1 MKTFRS
7 VSTCVPLLCL
17 STLFVGFAQNGP
29 ITVSPSQLTF
39 NTSINGTAGSQNL
52 VVVSNNGSAAG
63 FTATTFPSGTWLS
76 VTPSSSTTPQVLSV
90 SVSAGS
96 MAAGAYAGFI
106 TITSG
111 SSSSTVPVVLNVNS
125 SGSSPIVATP
135 ASVSLNFEMGSTVP
149 QSQQVSVSSSGTSN
163 LTFTATTST
172 NNNGNWL
179 SVNPSSGTTPTSV
192 TISVNPS
199 NLTAGAYSGA
209 VAINSPGETG
219 ILIPVQVNIAS
230 PSTIDVTPA
239 QVNFAYQLNTTA
251 PAAQTLNVT
260 AAGGGTISFTATPS
274 YSSSSSC
281 GDNWLVVSPQSS
293 ATPSAISVQINTSAL
308 PAGECTGSINISAP
322 GASNPTQSIP
332 VDLLVSTNPLLQL
345 PTAGP
350 TFNYQLGTGTPASQT
365 VQVTSS
371 STALPFTVAATPVSN
386 GPAFLTVTPSSGT
399 TPEALTLAINPT
411 ILAGLAPNTYA
422 ENVTVSS
429 TGAGNPAQTFTVT
442 LVVSNNPALTASQSA
457 VTFNYQIGHAS
468 PTSQTVTLTSTG
480 APLSYNVTTST
491 TSCSGFLT
499 ATSASGITPVQ
510 PGQTSQAVIG
520 VNTNGLTSPQTCN
533 GTVTITAPGSTGSP
547 LTIPVTLNVSS
558 TPLLNAS
565 PAVINVVAVTG
576 SITTT
581 TEQISLVSTD
591 GTTPLQFTSTAVTS
605 PAGLTWL
612 SVTPN
617 TGSTPSSLNVGV
629 NAANLP
635 PGIYKGS
642 INITSTSSNVPS
654 QTIPVTLTVG
664 SGSVTVAP
672 TSLAFSQPLGGVVP
686 SSQTITVTG
695 VPVGATAGAVATMLN
710 GAGWLTVSTSGATIT
725 VSSDGNSLAQGTYSG
740 VVTIFAPG
748 AVNNPIYVPVTFTV
762 GGAPIFTL
770 TPASV
775 NFTYQVNS
783 ILPPAQTI
791 QVSSINGSVPFS
803 AVAVAAP
810 GTASNGI
817 VFVTV
822 TPSSGN
828 TPGNISISL
837 IQAVVQTLAAGTY
850 TNTINLTSSAAG
862 AIQPLT
868 VMLTVTSAG
877 PPTITAITS
886 AADFLATS
894 VSPGELVTI
903 FGTNIGPATP
913 AGLQLT
919 SSGTVATTVSNTSVT
934 FNGVAA
940 PLFYVSANQINAV
953 VPYEVATLSNATVAV
968 MNNSTT
974 SATFEVNITPTAPA
988 IFSEGSNGSG
998 QGAILNQNSSVNSA
1012 QNPAAPGS
1020 VIAIYATG
1028 EGQTIPAGV
1037 TGAVTPSTGTSFPKP
1052 VLPVTVTIGNQPAT
1066 VLYAGEAPGLV
1077 SGVLQVNAM
1086 IPAGLGAGN
1095 QPVVLSIGGVMSP
1108 NVITV
1113 AVQ

>member
-1 MKTFRS
+1 M
-7 VSTCVPLLCL
+7 
-17 STLFVGFAQNGP
+17 
-29 ITVSPSQLTF
+29 
-39 NTSINGTAGSQNL
+39 
-52 VVVSNNGSAAG
+52 
-63 FTATTFPSGTWLS
+63 
-76 VTPSSSTTPQVLSV
+76 
-90 SVSAGS
+90 
-96 MAAGAYAGFI
+96 
-106 TITSG
+106 
-111 SSSSTVPVVLNVNS
+111 
-125 SGSSPIVATP
+125 
-135 ASVSLNFEMGSTVP
+135 
-149 QSQQVSVSSSGTSN
+149 
-163 LTFTATTST
+163 
-172 NNNGNWL
+172 
-179 SVNPSSGTTPTSV
+179 
-192 TISVNPS
+192 
-199 NLTAGAYSGA
+199 
-209 VAINSPGETG
+209 
-219 ILIPVQVNIAS
+219 
-230 PSTIDVTPA
+230 
-239 QVNFAYQLNTTA
+239 
-251 PAAQTLNVT
+251 
-260 AAGGGTISFTATPS
+260 
-274 YSSSSSC
+274 
-281 GDNWLVVSPQSS
+281 
-293 ATPSAISVQINTSAL
+293 
-308 PAGECTGSINISAP
+308 
-322 GASNPTQSIP
+322 
-332 VDLLVSTNPLLQL
+332 
-345 PTAGP
+345 
-350 TFNYQLGTGTPASQT
+350 
-365 VQVTSS
+365 QVTSS

-828 TPGNISISL
+828 TPG
-837 IQAVVQTLAAGTY
+837 
-850 TNTINLTSSAAG
+850 
-862 AIQPLT
+862 
-868 VMLTVTSAG
+868 
-877 PPTITAITS
+877 
-886 AADFLATS
+886 
-894 VSPGELVTI
+894 
-903 FGTNIGPATP
+903 
-913 AGLQLT
+913 
-919 SSGTVATTVSNTSVT
+919 T
-934 FNGVAA
+934 F
-940 PLFYVSANQINAV
+940 PFH
-953 VPYEVATLSNATVAV
+953 
-968 MNNSTT
+968 
-974 SATFEVNITPTAPA
+974 
-988 IFSEGSNGSG
+988 
-998 QGAILNQNSSVNSA
+998 
-1012 QNPAAPGS
+1012 
-1020 VIAIYATG
+1020 
-1028 EGQTIPAGV
+1028 
-1037 TGAVTPSTGTSFPKP
+1037 
-1052 VLPVTVTIGNQPAT
+1052 
-1066 VLYAGEAPGLV
+1066 
-1077 SGVLQVNAM
+1077 
-1086 IPAGLGAGN
+1086 
-1095 QPVVLSIGGVMSP
+1095 
-1108 NVITV
+1108 
-1113 AVQ
+1113 